1 MTTYPVARRSNN
13 HFVPRPGEG
22 VWPGLATPPQ
32 SATRARIAEAL
43 FRRAVRTLPV
53 RVVFAGGE
61 RIGRGGQDS
70 PVMRIMRP
78 AAFFHRLG
86 CNSKIG
92 FGESYMVGDWT
103 STELADLLT
112 PFAAR
117 LSTLIP
123 PTLQRIGRRFAEAR
137 QPREER
143 NTVAGSREN
152 IHRHYDLSNEL
163 FATFLDETMSYSSGW
178 FAHPEETLAD
188 AQRRKID
195 GILDMAHVGPDT
207 HVLEIGTGWGGL
219 ATRAAQRGARVT
231 TLTISA
237 EQARL
242 AEERLA
248 AAGVADRVQVLL
260 RDYREAR
267 GSYDAVVSVEM
278 IEAVGERYWPTY
290 FTAIDRL
297 LKPGGRVGLQSI
309 TMPHDRML
317 ASRGD
322 YSWMHKYVFPGGLI
336 PSTQAIEQHLALH
349 TTLRLAEQRSFGEHY
364 ARTLAHWRENFL
376 SRWEAVA
383 ALGFDST
390 FRRMWEFYLAYCEA
404 GFRVGYLDVFQFSL
418 ARP

>member
-1 MTTYPVARRSNN
+1 M
-13 HFVPRPGEG
+13 
-22 VWPGLATPPQ
+22 
-32 SATRARIAEAL
+32 
-43 FRRAVRTLPV
+43 
-53 RVVFAGGE
+53 
-61 RIGRGGQDS
+61 
-70 PVMRIMRP
+70 
-78 AAFFHRLG
+78 
-86 CNSKIG
+86 
-92 FGESYMVGDWT
+92 
-103 STELADLLT
+103 
-112 PFAAR
+112 
-117 LSTLIP
+117 
-123 PTLQRIGRRFAEAR
+123 
-137 QPREER
+137 
-143 NTVAGSREN
+143 
-152 IHRHYDLSNEL
+152 
-163 FATFLDETMSYSSGW
+163 
-178 FAHPEETLAD
+178 
-188 AQRRKID
+188 
-195 GILDMAHVGPDT
+195 
-207 HVLEIGTGWGGL
+207 
-219 ATRAAQRGARVT
+219 
-231 TLTISA
+231 
-237 EQARL
+237 
-242 AEERLA
+242 
-248 AAGVADRVQVLL
+248 QVLL

-418 ARP
+418 ARR

>member
-1 MTTYPVARRSNN
+1 M
-13 HFVPRPGEG
+13 
-22 VWPGLATPPQ
+22 
-32 SATRARIAEAL
+32 
-43 FRRAVRTLPV
+43 
-53 RVVFAGGE
+53 AG
-61 RIGRGGQDS
+61 
-70 PVMRIMRP
+70 
-78 AAFFHRLG
+78 
-86 CNSKIG
+86 
-92 FGESYMVGDWT
+92 
-103 STELADLLT
+103 
-112 PFAAR
+112 
-117 LSTLIP
+117 
-123 PTLQRIGRRFAEAR
+123 
-137 QPREER
+137 
-143 NTVAGSREN
+143 
-152 IHRHYDLSNEL
+152 
-163 FATFLDETMSYSSGW
+163 
-178 FAHPEETLAD
+178 
-188 AQRRKID
+188 
-195 GILDMAHVGPDT
+195 VGPDM
-207 HVLEIGTGWGGL
+207 HVLEIGTGWGEL

-242 AEERLA
+242 AEQRLA
-248 AAGVADRVQVLL
+248 AAGVGDRVQVLL

-290 FTAIDRL
+290 FAALDRL

-336 PSTQAIEQHLALH
+336 PSVQAIEQHLAAH
-349 TTLRLAEQRSFGEHY
+349 TTLRLADQRGLGEHY

-418 ARP
+418 ARR